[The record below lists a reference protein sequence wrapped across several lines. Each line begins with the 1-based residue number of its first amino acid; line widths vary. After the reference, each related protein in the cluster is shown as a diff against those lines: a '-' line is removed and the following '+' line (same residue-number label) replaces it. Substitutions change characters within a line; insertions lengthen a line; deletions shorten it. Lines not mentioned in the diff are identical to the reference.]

1 MERNYIRTS
10 TGIASLA
17 GKLLAADDLRIAL
30 REVIAQE
37 EDKRRK
43 LEEEELIEEIVR
55 SLAGSSLSNRKS

>member
-1 MERNYIRTS
+1 MERNCIRTS

-30 REVIAQE
+30 SEVIAQE

-43 LEEEELIEEIVR
+43 LEEEELIEEIVK
-55 SLAGSSLSNRKS
+55 SLAGSSLSNRRS

>member
-10 TGIASLA
+10 TEIASLA
-17 GKLLAADDLRIAL
+17 SKLLSADDLRLAI

-43 LEEEELIEEIVR
+43 LQEEELIEEIVR
-55 SLAGSSLSNRKS
+55 SLAGSSLSNRRS